1 MEGSEGWEDEGGG
14 EKGVVEPVVGEGEVE
29 VGEVG
34 AEVGV
39 GEPQVFGGV
48 VDDDG
53 CGAAVET
60 VGWGCLEA
68 DMEGEGGTFADKG
81 DLGVVDLYA
90 RGVDEGETAG
100 EWWVGQLDRETL
112 HDFADQVFP
121 PLPGDAVGG
130 LDFAAHLAEIAHEGG
145 CEGKF
150 VADNNLGGSLGVVRG
165 TRIVACEVF
174 VVISSE
180 VADDV
185 AFEANEFCLGCLEC
199 HTLCFFRCKGT
210 DYFWDVGKKR
220 KLCGLR

>member
-1 MEGSEGWEDEGGG
+1 MLVGMLVGVGGVEGG
-14 EKGVVEPVVGEGEVE
+14 EE
-29 VGEVG
+29 VGG
-34 AEVGV
+34 
-39 GEPQVFGGV
+39 GEPQVFGRV

-53 CGAAVET
+53 CGAAAET

-130 LDFAAHLAEIAHEGG
+130 LNFAAYLAEVAHEGG
-145 CEGKF
+145 GEGKF
-150 VADNNLGGSLGVVRG
+150 VATNNLAESLGVVRG

-174 VVISSE
+174 VVITSE

-185 AFEANEFCLGCLEC
+185 GFAANEFGLGCLEC
-199 HTLCFFRCKGT
+199 HTLCFFSVQRYGL
-210 DYFWDVGKKR
+210 FLG
-220 KLCGLR
+220 CGEETQFL